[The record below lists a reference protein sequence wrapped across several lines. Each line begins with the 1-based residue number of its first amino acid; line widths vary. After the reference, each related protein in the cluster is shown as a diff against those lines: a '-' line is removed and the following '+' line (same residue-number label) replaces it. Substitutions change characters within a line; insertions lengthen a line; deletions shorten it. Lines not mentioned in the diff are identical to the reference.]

1 MSHKQKKELDA
12 KGKKKITTMPQG
24 YLRRRKKGDKNGDI
38 IQMAETIRT
47 KDTSIQQILKGKKTR
62 LDSILRISGS
72 LGD

>member
-47 KDTSIQQILKGKKTR
+47 KDTSI
-62 LDSILRISGS
+62 
-72 LGD
+72 